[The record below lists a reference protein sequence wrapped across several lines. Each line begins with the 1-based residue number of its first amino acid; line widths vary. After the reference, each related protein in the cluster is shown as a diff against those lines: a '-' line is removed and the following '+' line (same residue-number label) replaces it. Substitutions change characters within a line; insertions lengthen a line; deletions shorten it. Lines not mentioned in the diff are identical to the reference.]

1 MDRTETI
8 ARIRQA
14 GVIAIIRVQSADQAL
29 NVAEALRQGGV
40 TVIEVTMTVPGAID
54 VVRSLVARFGREV
67 TLGVGT
73 VLDAATARAAVDA
86 GAEFV
91 VSPGTDP
98 DTIAACRALSTIV
111 IPGALTPTEVIH
123 AYRLGADMVKVFPC
137 DAVGG
142 AAYIRALRAPL
153 PHIPLVPTGGVDA
166 ATVGDFIKAGASAV
180 GAGSSLVE
188 KNALARGDWGAIIA
202 TARAF
207 VRAVQVARAI

>member
-1 MDRTETI
+1 VDRTETI